1 MGIYSF
7 KISQANYTDDDKLVE
22 LLKATGQV
30 DEWSF
35 ISINKKWQET
45 REANKKIPQ
54 KSEKDGKE
62 GRINRALNP
71 SFLSFLT
78 HILMLARASLC
89 GQLAKTL
96 V

>member
-35 ISINKKWQET
+35 ISINKTWQET
-45 REANKKIPQ
+45 REANKKYL
-54 KSEKDGKE
+54 KSQRRMEKKVE
-62 GRINRALNP
+62 
-71 SFLSFLT
+71 
-78 HILMLARASLC
+78 
-89 GQLAKTL
+89 
-96 V
+96 